1 MLLYG
6 FAGVPHVTDA
16 VDSKSADRKV
26 VTVRTPFSGAKN
38 NFVPYLFVSMATQ
51 LIGRAAD
58 S

>member
-1 MLLYG
+1 M
-6 FAGVPHVTDA
+6 TDA
-16 VDSKSADRKV
+16 ADSKSADRKV

-38 NFVPYLFVSMATQ
+38 HFVPYLFVSMATQ